1 MVTSNFIPHGF
12 ASSASFGMPH
22 GNLPNGSISR
32 STSQM
37 FASEATSSV
46 STTTPE
52 NDKASAAIT
61 LSNLSGSK
69 RRTESPI
76 SIANEKISSP
86 EQLMNASSISTSP
99 SHHLGVAV
107 SASPQ
112 VSTQA
117 QTITP
122 HSNKRVKTS
131 HSHVYPHHMQEQR
144 QQHHQYN
151 LQENQRMMQQ
161 YYIHHKLNM
170 THHQSN
176 PFAMHSN
183 SPENL
188 SAQQQFANMQ
198 KRMQYL
204 RNTMHIPS
212 SNYISSPPAS
222 FANGYGQSPSNDF
235 SQVGPD
241 NVVGRQVPNLRV
253 HHDVNQ
259 HSSALNLGTNNLS
272 RDSNSQHQAYSEAS
286 CPPNQTLLPDGTYR
300 RKDKSLSVLCVNF
313 MQRYESMAA
322 ENPSML
328 PEISI
333 DEASRHLAVE
343 RRRIY
348 DIINILEAIDV
359 VSRKCKNTYNWH
371 GLKNAEETF
380 YELQKDAVK
389 TFEEDAIETGFK
401 TKMEEKVV
409 DEADEEDH
417 DDSTASM
424 PTGLALL
431 LAGGTLFKICII
443 CNNFYDIR
451 QLIL

>member
-1 MVTSNFIPHGF
+1 MATSNFIPHGF
-12 ASSASFGMPH
+12 ASSASFGMPY
-22 GNLPNGSISR
+22 GNLPNGSMSR

-99 SHHLGVAV
+99 SHHMGVAV

-112 VSTQA
+112 VSAQA
-117 QTITP
+117 QAITP

-131 HSHVYPHHMQEQR
+131 HSQVYQHHMQEHR

-151 LQENQRMMQQ
+151 LEENQRMMQQ

-176 PFAMHSN
+176 PFAMSSN

-198 KRMQYL
+198 TRMQYL
-204 RNTMHIPS
+204 RNTMHMPS

-222 FANGYGQSPSNDF
+222 FANGIRQSPSNDF
-235 SQVGPD
+235 SHVGPD
-241 NVVGRQVPNLRV
+241 NIVGRQVPNLRV
-253 HHDVNQ
+253 HHDVNK
-259 HSSALNLGTNNLS
+259 H
-272 RDSNSQHQAYSEAS
+272 RDCDSQHQAYSEAS

-300 RKDKSLSVLCVNF
+300 RKDKSLSILCINF
-313 MQRYESMAA
+313 MQRYESMAT

-333 DEASRHLAVE
+333 DEASQHLAVE

-409 DEADEEDH
+409 DEAEEEDH

-443 CNNFYDIR
+443 
-451 QLIL
+451 